1 MTRDSVG
8 IGSPA
13 GEARFHMLFEDAR
26 HAIVLVEDGR
36 FVAANRAA
44 LDLLRLDNL
53 DRLLGRTLADI
64 SPPLQPDGR
73 SSTTLAEETSR
84 RALADGG
91 GRFEWEHVRGDG
103 TLVEVDVLVTVIHDG
118 ERALLHSVLTD
129 VTAQKQAQREL
140 ADYRE
145 RLEALVAERTAELAA
160 VSASLREANAEQQ
173 AILDT
178 ATSGIALIKDRV
190 LVRCNRRLH
199 EMFGWPPGGLVG
211 QRTAVWYPDEAA
223 HKAGGDPV
231 YAAIWRGES
240 HRREQQLMRRDGS
253 LFWARLTGTAVDPS
267 DRSKGSVWV
276 VDDISAEFDAIE
288 RMQKARALAEDAAR
302 IKSDF
307 LANMSHEIRTPMNAI
322 IGMTYLALRT
332 QLDARQRDY
341 LEKILGSS
349 QHLLGIINDVLD
361 FSKIEAGKLVI
372 ERIDFDLEKTVAD
385 VGAQIVEKTNAKGL
399 ELVIDVAA
407 DVPASLVGDPLRI
420 SQILLNYANNAVK
433 FTERGEIVMR
443 IRREQFVDGEV
454 VLRFEVRD
462 TGIGIDDELRDRL
475 FRSFEQADTSTTRK
489 YGGTGLGLAISKRL
503 AGMMGGSVGVD
514 SQPGA
519 GSTFWFTCRLGI
531 GRCEGHLLMPAP
543 DLRGLRALIADDNLS
558 SREVLAEMMRCMTFR
573 VHAVDCGRAAVVE
586 VERAA
591 HAGEP
596 YDIVLLDWQMPELDG
611 VLAARAIGLLGL
623 PRLPVRIVVTA
634 YGREDV
640 ARAAVGAG
648 VDDILL
654 KPVTASALFDTA
666 IRLLDGALRPP
677 RPHAAAGEAPADLAA
692 IRGARLLLVE
702 DNELNQEVASELLGA
717 AGLRVDIAG
726 NGAEAVQRVQQAA
739 YDLVLMDMQM
749 PVMDGVTAT
758 RAIRRLPACADLP
771 IVAMTANAM
780 AGDREQCIEAGMN
793 DHIAKPIQPDRLW
806 AALLR
811 WISPRGAADGAAG
824 TSGAPAAP
832 SAAPRAI
839 LARLRRVPGLDPDL
853 GVRRLMGKE
862 DFYLSLLRKFVT
874 GYGDF
879 TARLDAALA
888 GGDLAA
894 AERLAHSL
902 KGLAGQI
909 GATVLQEVAAELERN
924 LHAGCPAADIDEARD
939 RAARALADL
948 IEALSQALPASAPA
962 L

>member
-1 MTRDSVG
+1 M
-8 IGSPA
+8 P
-13 GEARFHMLFEDAR
+13 
-26 HAIVLVEDGR
+26 
-36 FVAANRAA
+36 
-44 LDLLRLDNL
+44 
-53 DRLLGRTLADI
+53 
-64 SPPLQPDGR
+64 
-73 SSTTLAEETSR
+73 
-84 RALADGG
+84 
-91 GRFEWEHVRGDG
+91 
-103 TLVEVDVLVTVIHDG
+103 
-118 ERALLHSVLTD
+118 
-129 VTAQKQAQREL
+129 
-140 ADYRE
+140 DYRMPVD
-145 RLEALVAERTAELAA
+145 RSQRIAALVAERTAELAA
-160 VSASLREANAEQQ
+160 VSASLREVNAEQQ

-190 LVRCNRRLH
+190 VVRCNRRLH

-211 QRTAVWYPDEAA
+211 QRTAVWYPDDAA
-223 HKAGGDPV
+223 HIAGGEPV

-253 LFWARLTGTAVDPS
+253 LFWARLTGTAVDTT

-276 VDDISAEFDAIE
+276 IDDISAEIEAVE

-322 IGMTYLALRT
+322 IGMTYLVLRT

-341 LEKILGSS
+341 IEKIQASS

-399 ELVIDVAA
+399 ELVIDVAS
-407 DVPASLVGDPLRI
+407 DVPSSLVGDPLRI
-420 SQILLNYANNAVK
+420 TQILLNYANNAVK
-433 FTERGEIVMR
+433 FTDHGEIVIR
-443 IRREQFVDGEV
+443 VRRERFEDGDV

-462 TGIGIDDELRDRL
+462 TGIGIAEEQRERL

-514 SQPGA
+514 SQRGA

-531 GRCEGHLLMPAP
+531 GRAEGHLLMPAP
-543 DLRGLRALIADDNLS
+543 DLRGLRALVADDNLS

-573 VHAVDCGRAAVVE
+573 VHAVDCGHAAVAEVARAAG
-586 VERAA
+586 
-591 HAGEP
+591 AGEP
-596 YDIVLLDWQMPELDG
+596 YDIVLIDWQMPGLDG
-611 VLAARAIGLLGL
+611 VAAAREMGRLGL

-640 ARAAVGAG
+640 ARAAVGSG

-666 IRLLDGALRPP
+666 IRLLDGALRPA
-677 RPHAAAGEAPADLAA
+677 RAHAATGDAPADLAA

-717 AGLRVDIAG
+717 AGFRVDIAA
-726 NGAEAVQRVQQAA
+726 NGEEAVQRVQQAS

-758 RAIRRLPACADLP
+758 RAIRRLPACAGLP

-780 AGDREQCIEAGMN
+780 AGDREQCIDAGMN
-793 DHIAKPIQPDRLW
+793 DHVAKPIQPDRLW

-811 WISPRGAADGAAG
+811 WIAPRGDATAADSPAA
-824 TSGAPAAP
+824 TAPAA
-832 SAAPRAI
+832 AAPRVV
-839 LARLRRVPGLDPDL
+839 LARLRLIPGLDPDL

-862 DFYLSLLRKFVT
+862 DFYLSLLRKFVS

-909 GATVLQEVAAELERN
+909 GAAPMQEVAAGLERC
-924 LHAGCPAADIDEARD
+924 LHEGAPAAEIDDARD

-948 IEALSQALPASAPA
+948 IEAMTRALPAPETV

>member
-1 MTRDSVG
+1 M
-8 IGSPA
+8 P
-13 GEARFHMLFEDAR
+13 
-26 HAIVLVEDGR
+26 
-36 FVAANRAA
+36 
-44 LDLLRLDNL
+44 
-53 DRLLGRTLADI
+53 
-64 SPPLQPDGR
+64 
-73 SSTTLAEETSR
+73 
-84 RALADGG
+84 
-91 GRFEWEHVRGDG
+91 
-103 TLVEVDVLVTVIHDG
+103 
-118 ERALLHSVLTD
+118 
-129 VTAQKQAQREL
+129 
-140 ADYRE
+140 DYRIPVD
-145 RLEALVAERTAELAA
+145 RSKRIAALVAERTVELAT
-160 VSASLREANAEQQ
+160 VSASLREVNAEQQ

-178 ATSGIALIKDRV
+178 ATSGIALIKNRV
-190 LVRCNRRLH
+190 VVRCNRRLH

-211 QRTAVWYPDEAA
+211 QRTAVWYPDDAA
-223 HKAGGDPV
+223 HMAGGEAV

-253 LFWARLTGTAVDPS
+253 LFWARLTGTAVDTS

-276 VDDISAEFDAIE
+276 IDDISAEFEAVE

-341 LEKILGSS
+341 LEKILASS

-372 ERIDFDLEKTVAD
+372 ERIDFDLEKIVAD

-407 DVPASLVGDPLRI
+407 DVPATLVGDPLRI

-433 FTERGEIVMR
+433 FTDRGEIVMR
-443 IRREQFVDGEV
+443 VRRESIEDGEV

-462 TGIGIDDELRDRL
+462 TGIGIDDEQRERL
-475 FRSFEQADTSTTRK
+475 FRSFEQADTSITRK

-503 AGMMGGSVGVD
+503 AAMMGGSVGVE
-514 SQPGA
+514 SQRGV
-519 GSTFWFTCRLGI
+519 GSSFWFTCRLGI
-531 GRCEGHLLMPAP
+531 GRSEGHLLMPAP
-543 DLRGLRALIADDNLS
+543 DLRGLRALVADDNLS
-558 SREVLAEMMRCMTFR
+558 SREVLAEMMTCMTFR
-573 VHAVDCGRAAVVE
+573 VHAVDCGRAAVAE

-591 HAGEP
+591 CAGEP
-596 YDIVLLDWQMPELDG
+596 YDIVLIDWQMPGLDG
-611 VLAARAIGLLGL
+611 VAAAREMGRLGL

-640 ARAAVGAG
+640 ACAAVGAG

-666 IRLLDGALRPP
+666 IRLLDGALRPV
-677 RPHAAAGEAPADLAA
+677 RPHAATGDAPADLAA
-692 IRGARLLLVE
+692 VRGARLLLVE

-717 AGLRVDIAG
+717 AGFRVDIAA
-726 NGAEAVQRVQQAA
+726 NGEEAVQRVQQAS

-771 IVAMTANAM
+771 VVAMTANAM
-780 AGDREQCIEAGMN
+780 AGDREQCVQAGMN

-806 AALLR
+806 ATLLR
-811 WISPRGAADGAAG
+811 WIPPRSDAAG
-824 TSGAPAAP
+824 ADDPAAP
-832 SAAPRAI
+832 SAAPTAPHVS
-839 LARLRRVPGLDPDL
+839 LASLRLISGLDPDL

-862 DFYLSLLRKFVT
+862 EFYQSLLRKFVS

-879 TARLDAALA
+879 NVRLNAAFD
-888 GGDLAA
+888 GGDFAV

-909 GATVLQEVAAELERN
+909 GAGLLQEVAAELERRI
-924 LHAGCPAADIDEARD
+924 HEGAPTAEIDEARD
-939 RAARALADL
+939 RTARVLVDL
-948 IEALSQALPASAPA
+948 IEALAQALPAPETAV
-962 L
+962 

>member
-1 MTRDSVG
+1 MKNGRIEVR
-8 IGSPA
+8 SPA
-13 GEARFHMLFEDAR
+13 DEARFRMLFEDAR
-26 HAIVLVEDGR
+26 HAIVLIENGR

-44 LDLLRLDNL
+44 LELLRVDSL
-53 DRLLGRTLADI
+53 DRLLGRSPADI
-64 SPPLQPDGR
+64 SPPFQADGA
-73 SSTTLAEETSR
+73 SSAARTEEMSR

-91 GRFEWEHVRGDG
+91 GRFEWEHLRGDG
-103 TLVEVDVLVTVIHDG
+103 TLVAVDVLVTVIRDG

-140 ADYRE
+140 AQYRE

-178 ATSGIALIKDRV
+178 ATSGIALIKERV

-199 EMFGWPPGGLVG
+199 EMFGWPSGGLVG
-211 QRTAVWYPDEAA
+211 QRTVVWYPDEAA
-223 HKAGGDPV
+223 HAAGGDPV

-240 HRREQQLMRRDGS
+240 HRREQQLMRRDGT
-253 LFWARLTGTAVDPS
+253 LFWARLTGTAVDPA
-267 DRSKGSVWV
+267 DRAKGSVWV
-276 VDDISAEFDAIE
+276 IDDISAERDAIE
-288 RMQKARALAEDAAR
+288 RMESARALAEDAAR

-341 LEKILGSS
+341 LEKIRASS

-407 DVPASLVGDPLRI
+407 DVPGRLVGDPLRI

-433 FTERGEIVMR
+433 FTDRGEIVMR
-443 IRREQFVDGEV
+443 IRREQVEEGDV
-454 VLRFEVRD
+454 ILRFEVRD

-489 YGGTGLGLAISKRL
+489 YGGTGLGLAINKRL
-503 AGMMGGSVGVD
+503 ARMMGGSVGVD
-514 SQPGA
+514 SRPGA

-531 GRCEGHLLMPAP
+531 GRSEGHLLMPAP
-543 DLRGLRALIADDNLS
+543 DLRGLRALVADDNRS
-558 SREVLAEMMRCMTFR
+558 SREVLAEMMRGMTFH
-573 VHAVDCGRAAVVE
+573 VHAVDCGQTAVAA

-591 HAGEP
+591 RGGEP
-596 YDIVLLDWQMPELDG
+596 YDIVLLDWQMPGLDG
-611 VLAARAIGLLGL
+611 VAAARAIGELGL
-623 PRLPVRIVVTA
+623 SRLPVRIVVTA

-640 ARAAVGAG
+640 ARTAVGG
-648 VDDILL
+648 CVDDVLL

-666 IRLLDGALRPP
+666 IRLLDGARRPARPP
-677 RPHAAAGEAPADLAA
+677 AAAGETPADLAA

-702 DNELNQEVASELLGA
+702 DNDLNQEVASELLRA
-717 AGLRVDIAG
+717 AGFRVDIAS
-726 NGAEAVQRVQQAA
+726 NGAEAVRCVQQGG

-749 PVMDGVTAT
+749 PVMDGVAAT
-758 RAIRRLPACADLP
+758 REIRRMPAGAALP

-780 AGDREQCIEAGMN
+780 AGDRDRCIAAGMN
-793 DHIAKPIQPDRLW
+793 DHIAKPIDPERLW
-806 AALLR
+806 AALVR
-811 WISPRGAADGAAG
+811 WITPQGNAVTAGTPRGSA
-824 TSGAPAAP
+824 AAP
-832 SAAPRAI
+832 GAV
-839 LARLRRVPGLDPDL
+839 LARLGQVPGLDPDL

-862 DFYLSLLRKFVT
+862 DFYLSLLRKFVA

-879 TARLDAALA
+879 TLRLDAAIVA
-888 GGDLAA
+888 GDHAA

-909 GATVLQEVAAELERN
+909 GAVAIQEAAAELERC
-924 LHAGCPAADIDEARD
+924 LREGVSPAVLDEARA

-948 IEALSQALPASAPA
+948 LGALSTELPAPDAA
-962 L
+962 TQ